1 MNPLY
6 LASGS
11 PRRRELLTQIGVP
24 FSVVSA
30 PIDETPLPNESA
42 PAYVERLARAKA
54 AAGLASLE
62 HSVQAIRGHARSHR
76 SDDGLEGSA
85 VPVGAGVPAN
95 SHTAALE
102 NRAVVLGA
110 DTAVVL
116 DGRILGKPE
125 NREDALAMLADLSGR
140 EHQVLT
146 AVALSDGQRVHSLC
160 VTSKVRF
167 RAISAEEAQ
176 RYWASGEPADK
187 AGGYAIQGL
196 GAVFVTGLSGSY
208 SAVVGL
214 PLSETAEL
222 LGQFGI
228 ACWQSPAHTP
238 EVTNQR

>member
-1 MNPLY
+1 MTPLY

-11 PRRRELLTQIGVP
+11 PRRRELLAQIGVP

-30 PIDETPLPNESA
+30 PIDETPLPDESA

-54 AAGLASLE
+54 AAGLAS
-62 HSVQAIRGHARSHR
+62 V
-76 SDDGLEGSA
+76 EG
-85 VPVGAGVPAN
+85 
-95 SHTAALE
+95 T
-102 NRAVVLGA
+102 AVVLGA

-125 NREDALAMLADLSGR
+125 SREDALAMLADLSGR

-146 AVALSDGQRVHSLC
+146 AVALTDGQRVQSLC
-160 VTSKVRF
+160 VTSQVRF
-167 RAISAEEAQ
+167 RAISDDEAQ

-214 PLSETAEL
+214 PLSETADL
-222 LGQFGI
+222 LGQFGV

-238 EVTNQR
+238 EVTNLR